1 MRPIP
6 RPLLLHKT
14 AKLAP
19 IDCTLALVRSGI
31 DLMLGYVDKGG
42 QLASEGGLVGV
53 GRLEQMVGDFLAD
66 VIAGV
71 VDGNITYIFEGQ
83 LDVVQIHGSGRG
95 LLFRLLGFWRVSI
108 LWIGVVVVSVG
119 TLFAGFAFAYA

>member
-1 MRPIP
+1 
-6 RPLLLHKT
+6 
-14 AKLAP
+14 
-19 IDCTLALVRSGI
+19 
-31 DLMLGYVDKGG
+31 MLGYVDKGG

-71 VDGNITYIFEGQ
+71 VDRNITYIFEGQ
-83 LDVVQIHGSGRG
+83 LDVVQIRGSGRG

-108 LWIGVVVVSVG
+108 LWSGVVVVSVG